1 MKPLL
6 IIYFSGVGNTKT
18 VAGIIKSYAYKKIPT
33 EIYSIENLPDN
44 FTINNYSA
52 VILGTPTYHSEP
64 AKPLIKFLETVTSSP
79 TCRGGSFPSL

>member
-18 VAGIIKSYAYKKIPT
+18 VAENMKNFAKNKILS

-64 AKPLIKFLETVTSSP
+64 AKPLIKFLETLLKAT
-79 TCRGGSFPSL
+79 